1 MTLEQPS
8 PETPRFKLL
17 AMLCGNADIPLPE
30 HEDFEDIST
39 FNPYDDACLEDDDT
53 WLEDD

>member
-1 MTLEQPS
+1 MTLEQY